1 MGTPAPAAVQKRLWM
16 LMKMFNWNLDEL
28 FPHNIDVWM
37 RNPSFYEAGK
47 PKTDTPT

>member
-1 MGTPAPAAVQKRLWM
+1 MGRFLLPVAPPVLRLYTH
-16 LMKMFNWNLDEL
+16 MFNWNLDEL